1 MPRHYDLCARVQNG
15 FRARLR
21 RIAVPDTKLN
31 LAISNVLY
39 KEGFIAGVSRGD
51 HVQPDTTFV
60 PTTPDNIA
68 TRRLWLEL
76 KYNNDE
82 PVLKKMSAVSKP
94 SKKIVMKVQELQ
106 DLAAGNRAQFIKG
119 LQPGEIAI
127 LTTNYGVLELR
138 EALEKGAGGEV
149 LQIQSN
155 YHKASLSVNNN
166 LRRRRPRT
174 KDSLDK
180 EKRIR
185 LLDEAIVTGNIEALR
200 RLSVTGAGFVNDAIR
215 RRAWPLLLRTHV
227 PRRDFEHETS
237 SHKDD
242 EQVRLDVIRSFTHLP
257 TDTKS
262 QQSFKKQ
269 KQEDLLHVISDVL
282 QRHPKLSYY
291 QGFHDVCTCLILVLG
306 KEAAMPAAESLAMFF
321 FRDCMLDNLEP
332 VLDQLSLMTTLLR
345 LEDPEV
351 QEFLDK
357 SETLPYFPLSW
368 VITWCSHN
376 LKDFGEIARIY
387 DFLMCFNPLMSVYL
401 AAAVVMSRKEELFE
415 VECDNAMVHSFLT
428 KFPKDANI
436 ELLISH
442 AHKLYVTYPPGALQ
456 NQAKNW
462 LDENSCVNTFNQS
475 NTRLYYDDD
484 EKAYSTPVDF
494 GPIDSL
500 LGKPRVKRTADSSAL
515 SKYPKN
521 ALLLYQRN
529 FFTMVVF
536 SAASV
541 GTAAA
546 TLLILNP
553 PLLKE
558 WLNQAGL
565 L

>member
-1 MPRHYDLCARVQNG
+1 MT
-15 FRARLR
+15 RAR
-21 RIAVPDTKLN
+21 
-31 LAISNVLY
+31 
-39 KEGFIAGVSRGD
+39 
-51 HVQPDTTFV
+51 
-60 PTTPDNIA
+60 
-68 TRRLWLEL
+68 
-76 KYNNDE
+76 
-82 PVLKKMSAVSKP
+82 
-94 SKKIVMKVQELQ
+94 
-106 DLAAGNRAQFIKG
+106 
-119 LQPGEIAI
+119 
-127 LTTNYGVLELR
+127 
-138 EALEKGAGGEV
+138 
-149 LQIQSN
+149 QIQSN

-227 PRRDFEHETS
+227 PRRDFEHETP

-269 KQEDLLHVISDVL
+269 KQEDLLHVILDVL

-357 SETLPYFPLSW
+357 YSTFEQYGSLCCAEMYDNRYDSYFMLYDY
-368 VITWCSHN
+368 SH
-376 LKDFGEIARIY
+376 DG
-387 DFLMCFNPLMSVYL
+387 
-401 AAAVVMSRKEELFE
+401 VVMSRKEELFE

-500 LGKPRVKRTADSSAL
+500 LGKPRVKRTTDSNAL

>member
-21 RIAVPDTKLN
+21 RIAVPDTKMN
-31 LAISNVLY
+31 HAIANVLY

-51 HVQPDTTFV
+51 HIQPDSAYV
-60 PTTPDNIA
+60 PTTPDNVA

-82 PVLKKMSAVSKP
+82 PVLKKMSA
-94 SKKIVMKVQELQ
+94 
-106 DLAAGNRAQFIKG
+106 
-119 LQPGEIAI
+119 PGEIAI

-149 LQIQSN
+149 FRPAVTVYSMLLEKAKMRAERVFSFHAFPFQPSLLPSQTSITIPPIKLKTLLAVVATILVMTRARQIQSN
-155 YHKASLSVNNN
+155 YHQAKTASLSVSNN

-174 KDSLDK
+174 KDTLDK

-200 RLSVTGAGFVNDAIR
+200 RLSVTAN
-215 RRAWPLLLRTHV
+215 
-227 PRRDFEHETS
+227 EKN
-237 SHKDD
+237 SHKDE
-242 EQVRLDVIRSFTHLP
+242 EQVRLDVIRSFTHLA
-257 TDTKS
+257 TDTM
-262 QQSFKKQ
+262 
-269 KQEDLLHVISDVL
+269 
-282 QRHPKLSYY
+282 
-291 QGFHDVCTCLILVLG
+291 VLG

-332 VLDQLSLMTTLLR
+332 VLDQLSLMTALLK

-357 SETLPYFPLSW
+357 SETLPFFPLSW
-368 VITWCSHN
+368 VITWCSHD
-376 LKDFGEIARIY
+376 LQDFEKIARIY

-401 AAAVVMSRKEELFE
+401 AAAVVMSRREELFE

-428 KFPKDANI
+428 KFPKNADL
-436 ELLISH
+436 ELIISH
-442 AHKLYVTYPPGALQ
+442 AHKLYVTYPPEALQ
-456 NQAKNW
+456 NRAQSW
-462 LDENSCVNTFNQS
+462 LDENSCVNTFNKS
-475 NTRLYYDDD
+475 NACLYDDND

-494 GPIDSL
+494 EPIDNL
-500 LGKPRVKRTADSSAL
+500 LGKPRVKRTAESSAL
-515 SKYPKN
+515 SKYPPN
-521 ALLLYQRN
+521 AVHLYRRN
-529 FFTMVVF
+529 MITMVAF

-541 GTAAA
+541 GTAA
-546 TLLILNP
+546 LLLLNSA
-553 PLLKE
+553 LLRE
-558 WLNQAGL
+558 WLNSAGL
-565 L
+565 R